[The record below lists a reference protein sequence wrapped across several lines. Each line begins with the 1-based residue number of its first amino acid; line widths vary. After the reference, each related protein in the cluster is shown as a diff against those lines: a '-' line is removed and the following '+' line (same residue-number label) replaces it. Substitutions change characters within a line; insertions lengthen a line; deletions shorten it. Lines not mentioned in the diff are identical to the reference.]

1 MADPINP
8 KRKRVVKETTLKS
21 KDANVAKGTETRTVF
36 RRDKVTPKKVVTTDY
51 ANYYDKYGNVRGG
64 SSVIEAKDKKKFDKQ
79 GNLKKHVKIE
89 PIKKIGGSVKKK
101 YALGGMAG
109 GDDPTAK
116 RKCPK
121 GKCGKVSVAPVD
133 RGSETFG
140 SKLKSG
146 IQKLFTQTHKAGPS
160 RRKRIR

>member
-8 KRKRVVKETTLKS
+8 KRKRVVKETTLKN

-36 RRDKVTPKKVVTTDY
+36 RKDKTTPKKVVTTDY

-79 GNLKKHVKIE
+79 GNLKKHIRIE
-89 PIKKIGGSVKKK
+89 PIKKTGGLVKK
-101 YALGGMAG
+101 YEVGGIMG

-146 IQKLFTQTHKAGPS
+146 IKNLFTQTHKAGPS